1 MDRLDKALR
10 LVVYVAL
17 TSAITIALMFSV
29 LQMQIALSE
38 ASFVMWAQNAI
49 ICLVGLSIVHLRM
62 L

>member
-10 LVVYVAL
+10 LIIYVAR
-17 TSAITIALMFSV
+17 TAAIAIALMFSV

-38 ASFVMWAQNAI
+38 DSFVMWAQNAI